1 MPGQLQ
7 KQRALASILTALGS
21 TLTIARNRREYE
33 ELAVRI
39 CRRVANSPAR
49 VRAMRAHLE
58 QLAASSP
65 LFDAALWV
73 RELERALR
81 TAWDATAWDGFS
93 ELSASSPAVL
103 TAAPSSSAPVHH
115 LVIPQRE
122 SSRVGKER
130 TVESNH

>member
-21 TLTIARNRREYE
+21 ALSIARNRREYE

-39 CRRVANSPAR
+39 CRRVADSPAR

-73 RELERALR
+73 RDLERALR
-81 TAWDATAWDGFS
+81 TAWDAFS

-103 TAAPSSSAPVHH
+103 TAAASSSAPVHN
-115 LVIPQRE
+115 LVIPERE
-122 SSRVGKER
+122 SSKVGKAR
-130 TVESNH
+130 IVESNH

>member
-1 MPGQLQ
+1 VSGQLQ

-21 TLTIARNRREYE
+21 TRTIARNRLEYE

-39 CRRVANSPAR
+39 CRRVARSPAR
-49 VRAMRAHLE
+49 VRVLRTHLE

-81 TAWDATAWDGFS
+81 TAWDAFS
-93 ELSASSPAVL
+93 VLSSSSPAVL
-103 TAAPSSSAPVHH
+103 TAATSSSAPVHH

-130 TVESNH
+130 IVESNH

>member
-33 ELAVRI
+33 ELSVRI
-39 CRRVANSPAR
+39 CRRVANSPVQ

-81 TAWDATAWDGFS
+81 TAWDGFS

-115 LVIPQRE
+115 LIIPQRE

-130 TVESNH
+130 IVESNH

>member
-21 TLTIARNRREYE
+21 TLTIARNRRDGE
-33 ELAVRI
+33 ELSVLF

-49 VRAMRAHLE
+49 MRAMRAHLE
-58 QLAASSP
+58 ELAASSP

-81 TAWDATAWDGFS
+81 TAWDAFS

-122 SSRVGKER
+122 SSRVGKHR
-130 TVESNH
+130 IVESNH